1 KWILNKMADHAIG
14 WWITSEDLPHPEIRV
29 LIQGDKIHLHYNDT
43 NMKTHTRL
51 LKKLKMI
58 LNCSGHKI
66 HFPTSAYLPKK
77 IPIAGV
83 AHQVGTCRFGF
94 DPKTSVL
101 DLHCKAHD
109 LKNLY
114 VVDGS
119 FFPSIGAVN
128 PALTIIA
135 NALRVADHLTA

>member
-1 KWILNKMADHAIG
+1 MEAH
-14 WWITSEDLPHPEIRV
+14 R
-29 LIQGDKIHLHYNDT
+29 
-43 NMKTHTRL
+43 RL

-58 LNCSGHKI
+58 LNFSGHKI
-66 HFPTSAYLPKK
+66 HFPTSAYLAKK

-114 VVDGS
+114 VADGS

-135 NALRVADHLTA
+135 NALRVADHLTGG